1 MAVALGCVHAGRDSV
16 FAEKTFLLCAPLLA
30 FVLCN
35 SAPPFFKLVFHPI
48 FAGVAGSW
56 LAIAFWA
63 KVQAD
68 DSFHDVLV
76 RYTAADGAGPLMLVP
91 QFSDSSF
98 ERSEHLGESLSPE
111 QLWLEQGRRQ
121 ERQEK
126 RRRRAKREVKVLP
139 GSLADCDNMV
149 ECYSSA
155 SLDENYTL
163 CERIG
168 KGSYSSVSRCVHV
181 HSGTEHA
188 LKSIL
193 RRRAPSA
200 EQLQEELEITKLL
213 GAQDGNTDLQHPNIV
228 QLFDVY
234 EDSSSVH
241 LVLELCRGGQLMS
254 LLARLPDSESL
265 PDEVAARLARQMA
278 SSLQHLHSRSIA
290 HRDLKPEN
298 FMAADHDEGGNNNS
312 NNNSSKLAV
321 ATLKMIDFGLSRR
334 FVPGQPMKTLACTS
348 HYVAP
353 EVLEGQYTESC
364 DLWSLG
370 VSIYVLLC
378 RSLPFAAE
386 GEAEVLRK

>member
-1 MAVALGCVHAGRDSV
+1 DRILTTQLFGQ
-16 FAEKTFLLCAPLLA
+16 EK
-30 FVLCN
+30 N
-35 SAPPFFKLVFHPI
+35 ST
-48 FAGVAGSW
+48 
-56 LAIAFWA
+56 
-63 KVQAD
+63 AD
-68 DSFHDVLV
+68 ACD
-76 RYTAADGAGPLMLVP
+76 
-91 QFSDSSF
+91 SDSSF
-98 ERSEHLGESLSPE
+98 ERSEHLGEGLSPE

-386 GEAEVLRK
+386 GEAEVLRKVRAGSYSQDTAAWAAASGQAKSLVSSLLERDVALRPTADEVLLHPWLSIACNN